1 MGQAGIE
8 LAIPGS
14 AVTLA
19 SVARR
24 NFPYDGNNLLS
35 FIFPNDEFAI
45 VYCTGRIS
53 WLDMKLIAEK
63 QITILNHTSNAK
75 SN

>member
-1 MGQAGIE
+1 MKVWDRVGIG
-8 LAIPGS
+8 LATPGS

-19 SVARR
+19 IVGRR
-24 NFPYDGNNLLS
+24 YFPYNGNNLLS
-35 FIFPNDEFAI
+35 FIFSNDEFAI

-63 QITILNHTSNAK
+63 QITIMLF
-75 SN
+75 